1 MFKVSQWLSA
11 IKGRPNPRIG
21 YGFAI
26 ANGIISGFA
35 IYINSLGVK
44 MFSDS
49 TVYTTLKNLVV
60 GVALLIPLALFAG
73 SRLEY
78 RRLSPK
84 QWGLLLLLALVGG
97 SVPYLLYFSGLQMTT
112 AVTGSLLNHMQFV
125 LVAFM
130 ATWWLQER
138 FSPLMWL
145 ALATLLLGVV
155 FGKNLNSLRVDE
167 GALLVLLSTVLFA
180 AGVVL
185 SKYLLRQ
192 LSVLTVMA
200 AKMSIGSLFLVG
212 YVGVTG
218 KLGMITKLSGEQW
231 GFVLLTGLILLAFT
245 VTAFIALRHASATA
259 ATAIPAA
266 SPLITTALVALTAQP
281 NTLTPLGAI
290 GLVLMALAI
299 AGICAAGIRQESRTL
314 KARQAQPEGTQA

>member
-167 GALLVLLSTVLFA
+167 G
-180 AGVVL
+180 
-185 SKYLLRQ
+185 
-192 LSVLTVMA
+192 
-200 AKMSIGSLFLVG
+200 
-212 YVGVTG
+212 
-218 KLGMITKLSGEQW
+218 
-231 GFVLLTGLILLAFT
+231 
-245 VTAFIALRHASATA
+245 
-259 ATAIPAA
+259 
-266 SPLITTALVALTAQP
+266 
-281 NTLTPLGAI
+281 
-290 GLVLMALAI
+290 
-299 AGICAAGIRQESRTL
+299 
-314 KARQAQPEGTQA
+314 